1 MTLEIEVA
9 DIKLNEEKR
18 KDDSNNKIG
27 QNDIKPNLKGDIFN
41 VILLILLCMLQGIP
55 LGISM
60 AVKTYMQN
68 MKVSYVEQV

>member
-1 MTLEIEVA
+1 MTMEIEVA

-18 KDDSNNKIG
+18 KDDSNNKIV
-27 QNDIKPNLKGDIFN
+27 QNDVKPNLKGDILN
-41 VILLILLCMLQGIP
+41 VILLTILCMLQGIP

-60 AVKTYMQN
+60 AIKTYMQN